1 MAEKGLLVILSG
13 FSGAGKGT
21 LVRELLR
28 RYPEEYALSVSAT
41 TRHPRTG
48 ETDGKD
54 YFFVTKER
62 FEELIGSDGFI
73 EYACYVGNYY
83 GTPREYVEHQRELG
97 KDVLLEIEIQG
108 ARKVK
113 EAFPEAVLIFIAPP
127 DAGTL
132 AERLSGRGTETPEQI
147 AGRLKRAA
155 EESRCMQDYEYLL
168 INDDLD
174 SAVERLHNLISV
186 QHCRMELNRLTAERL
201 SAELS
206 RYLS

>member
-1 MAEKGLLVILSG
+1 MTEKGLLVVLSG

-21 LVRELLR
+21 LVKELLR

-41 TRHPRTG
+41 TRQPRAG
-48 ETDGKD
+48 ETDGTD

-62 FEELIGSDGFI
+62 FEELIRTNGLV

-83 GTPREYVEHQRELG
+83 GTPREYVDRQRTLG

-108 ARKVK
+108 ALKIR
-113 EAFPEAVLIFIAPP
+113 ETYPEAILIFIAPP
-127 DAGTL
+127 DADTL
-132 AERLSGRGTETPEQI
+132 AARLSGRGTETSEQI
-147 AGRLKRAA
+147 AGRLHRAA
-155 EESRCMQDYEYLL
+155 EESRCMQDYDYLL

-174 SAVERLHNLISV
+174 RTVERLHDLISV
-186 QHCRMELNRLTAERL
+186 QHCRMELNRRTAEQL
-201 SAELS
+201 SADLS

>member
-1 MAEKGLLVILSG
+1 MTLQKTHTYGVNMTEKGLLVILSG

-41 TRHPRTG
+41 TRQPRAG
-48 ETDGKD
+48 ETDGTD

-62 FEELIGSDGFI
+62 FEELINSDGLI

-83 GTPREYVEHQRELG
+83 GTPREYVERQRNLG

-127 DAGTL
+127 DAETL
-132 AERLSGRGTETPEQI
+132 A
-147 AGRLKRAA
+147 
-155 EESRCMQDYEYLL
+155 SRKP
-168 INDDLD
+168 
-174 SAVERLHNLISV
+174 
-186 QHCRMELNRLTAERL
+186 
-201 SAELS
+201 S
-206 RYLS
+206 RKQS

>member
-1 MAEKGLLVILSG
+1 MTEKGLLVILSG

-41 TRHPRTG
+41 TRRPRAG

-62 FEELIGSDGFI
+62 FEELISSDGLI

-83 GTPREYVEHQRELG
+83 GTPREYVERQRELG

-127 DAGTL
+127 DAETL
-132 AERLSGRGTETPEQI
+132 ASRLSGRGTETPEQI
-147 AGRLKRAA
+147 EGRLRRAA
-155 EESRCMQDYEYLL
+155 EESRRGRPRLRPIHPGGSGRKTGTADSTIKEKKVSKFF
-168 INDDLD
+168 DDTTP
-174 SAVERLHNLISV
+174 RY
-186 QHCRMELNRLTAERL
+186 CR
-201 SAELS
+201 
-206 RYLS
+206 

>member
-113 EAFPEAVLIFIAPP
+113 EAFP
-127 DAGTL
+127 
-132 AERLSGRGTETPEQI
+132 
-147 AGRLKRAA
+147 
-155 EESRCMQDYEYLL
+155 
-168 INDDLD
+168 
-174 SAVERLHNLISV
+174 
-186 QHCRMELNRLTAERL
+186 
-201 SAELS
+201 
-206 RYLS
+206 